1 MSFSIYTNQNGDIQI
16 PNLTISTNLEFPV
29 GNVRIGNLAGNNNQA
44 STAIAIGNDAGRQ
57 NQGISAVAVGV
68 EAGETAQGQDGV
80 AVGFQAGRDNQSN
93 NAVAVGK
100 EAGELGQGL
109 SAVAVGHSAGN
120 STQSDFG
127 VAVGWQAGLSGQG
140 EGAVSVGK
148 QAGQNSQGDNAV
160 SVGISAGFTN
170 QKLNSVAVGNS
181 AGQTD
186 QGAVIGQCVAVGY
199 QAGFNL
205 QNDGAVAVGSKAGST
220 GQKSFS
226 VAVGYE
232 AGQTTQ
238 GQNCVAV
245 GHLAGQ
251 TSQAD
256 RTIILNAT
264 GVALDG
270 VVGQDDSSYMAPI
283 RSSPSTLLLNY
294 NDSTNEITK
303 TNGINT
309 WPNLGNIVNDNM
321 FGISMDTVATYT
333 TASGDRRFT
342 RIGKLISGTYTVQW
356 SKVVLGN
363 PNATFSTEWGL
374 ILPSNVNVLTASI
387 GRIIGSFTLS
397 NYITFPFPNLFGVLI
412 ADTTN
417 KNRAVM
423 KLLGTSGSYTNLINP
438 SAGNPT
444 YLENDCLVNLN
455 FSYIEE

>member
-109 SAVAVGHSAGN
+109 SAVAVGHSAGS
-120 STQSDFG
+120 STQSDYG

-160 SVGISAGFTN
+160 SVGIGAGFSN

-270 VVGQDDSSYMAPI
+270 VGGQEDSSYMAPI
-283 RSSPSTLLLNY
+283 RQKPALSSVGEFLNY
-294 NDSTNEITK
+294 DNTNKEIIRSDGLITWISGA
-303 TNGINT
+303 TIQDNFTGIT
-309 WPNLGNIVNDNM
+309 
-321 FGISMDTVATYT
+321 FGVGMTV
-333 TASGDRRFT
+333 SDGDRKYI
-342 RIGKLISGTYTVQW
+342 RIGKYIKGQYRVSWGVAGSASFSSPCLKLPTIVDMTA
-356 SKVVLGN
+356 GN
-363 PNATFSTEWGL
+363 
-374 ILPSNVNVLTASI
+374 
-387 GRIIGSFTLS
+387 RIIGTFTLLTS
-397 NYITFPFPNLFGVLI
+397 GGLGLYNGFLVVNNADKTVAQLRIVRYSTSIPPPPYTDLLFLTNTTPDASIQSDGVL
-412 ADTTN
+412 
-417 KNRAVM
+417 
-423 KLLGTSGSYTNLINP
+423 
-438 SAGNPT
+438 
-444 YLENDCLVNLN
+444 E
-455 FSYIEE
+455 FSFEYISSN